1 MRRSERCKLVKVFRL
16 RTGRMVVRVAY
27 NLQVLSPL
35 KHTASLCQQARGS
48 GMKLY
53 FLNIIGTRGL
63 EGLFVLFRV
72 TLSSGPNYAKLSWR
86 NTKECWM
93 WNVEERKGQL
103 MFTPRLPEKWSRN
116 NDNSATL
123 ASYWAIMQK
132 LTRHYNVQV
141 FTKTFRWMGI
151 KGFLPKYFISRT
163 KNVVI
168 QQ

>member
-1 MRRSERCKLVKVFRL
+1 MRRSERCKLVKVFGL

-27 NLQVLSPL
+27 KSWALWSTPPHSVS
-35 KHTASLCQQARGS
+35 RRGGS

-103 MFTPRLPEKWSRN
+103 MFTPRLPEKWSRD
-116 NDNSATL
+116 NDKSATL